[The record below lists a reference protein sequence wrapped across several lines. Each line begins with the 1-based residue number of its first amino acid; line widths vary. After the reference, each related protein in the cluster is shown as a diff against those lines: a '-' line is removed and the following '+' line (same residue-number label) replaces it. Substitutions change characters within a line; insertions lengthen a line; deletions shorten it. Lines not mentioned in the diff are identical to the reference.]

1 MVPDG
6 ITIRIEIQ
14 MRHVLCKF
22 NKSQHGL
29 LLSVYFGTTDVVSS
43 LYTRITPTM
52 MITHVCLSY
61 TKITLTMT
69 KRVIISKTEFE
80 VKDLVKPK

>member
-6 ITIRIEIQ
+6 ISIRIKMQ
-14 MRHVLCKF
+14 MQHVLCKF

-29 LLSVYFGTTDVVSS
+29 LLSVYFGTTDGVSS

-52 MITHVCLSY
+52 MITHAFLSY
-61 TKITLTMT
+61 TSISLAMMKH
-69 KRVIISKTEFE
+69 VIILKTEFE
-80 VKDLVKPK
+80 MKNLV

>member
-6 ITIRIEIQ
+6 ISIRIEMQ
-14 MRHVLCKF
+14 MQHVLCKI

-52 MITHVCLSY
+52 MITHAFLSY
-61 TKITLTMT
+61 TSISLAMMKH
-69 KRVIISKTEFE
+69 VIILKTEFE
-80 VKDLVKPK
+80 MKDLV

>member
-6 ITIRIEIQ
+6 ISIRIEMQ
-14 MRHVLCKF
+14 MQHVLCKF

-52 MITHVCLSY
+52 MITHAFLSY
-61 TKITLTMT
+61 TSISLAMMKH
-69 KRVIISKTEFE
+69 VIILMTEFE
-80 VKDLVKPK
+80 MKNLV

>member
-1 MVPDG
+1 MVPNG
-6 ITIRIEIQ
+6 ISIRIEMQ
-14 MRHVLCKF
+14 MQHALCKL

-61 TKITLTMT
+61 TWITLAMT
-69 KRVIISKTEFE
+69 KHTII
-80 VKDLVKPK
+80 

>member
-6 ITIRIEIQ
+6 ISIRIEMQ
-14 MRHVLCKF
+14 MQHVLCKI

-52 MITHVCLSY
+52 MITHVFF
-61 TKITLTMT
+61 
-69 KRVIISKTEFE
+69 VIH
-80 VKDLVKPK
+80 KDYSCNDEARDHLKDGI